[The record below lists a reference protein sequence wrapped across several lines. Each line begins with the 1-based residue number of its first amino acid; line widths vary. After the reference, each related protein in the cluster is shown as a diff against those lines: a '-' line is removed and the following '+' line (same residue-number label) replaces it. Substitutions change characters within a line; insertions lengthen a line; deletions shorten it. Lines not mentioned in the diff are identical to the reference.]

1 MGGTIQLK
9 YLLDTHI
16 WLWSVSQPEKLSG
29 KVRSILKDS
38 SNELFISSIS
48 VWEFLVLLE
57 KKRISIDNPLDDW
70 LNSAILEANIIE
82 IPIDREIA
90 IESRRL
96 NLPHQDPADR
106 FIAATASI
114 HSLTLI
120 TSDDKLAG
128 SKELSILDNRI

>member
-1 MGGTIQLK
+1 MGGTFQLK

-16 WLWSVSQPEKLSG
+16 WIWSVSQPEKLSR

-57 KKRISIDNPLDDW
+57 KKRISIANSLEDW
-70 LNSAILEANIIE
+70 LNIAILEANIIE

-96 NLPHQDPADR
+96 KLPQQDPADR
-106 FIAATASI
+106 QISF
-114 HSLTLI
+114 
-120 TSDDKLAG
+120 
-128 SKELSILDNRI
+128 LDFWADLYIIKT